1 MESIVGTELIKGE
14 TTASTADL
22 LAAPLFI
29 GIYFGA
35 HWAPPC
41 RRFTSTL
48 KTIYEEINKDGVRF
62 EVIFCSS
69 DGDDKAF
76 KRNFAEMPW
85 AAVDYADDVR
95 KATLSQKFGIMA
107 VPTLIILD
115 KEGHI
120 ISYDGRQ
127 DLQQHQ
133 AGVLE
138 PWEKI
143 KSQMQV

>member
-1 MESIVGTELIKGE
+1 MESIVGAELIKGE
-14 TTASTADL
+14 AASPTADL
-22 LAAPLFI
+22 LAAPQFI

-41 RRFTSTL
+41 RRFTTTL
-48 KTIYEEINKDGVRF
+48 KQIYEEINKDGVRF
-62 EVIFCSS
+62 EVVFCSS

-85 AAVDYADDVR
+85 AAVDYADEVR

-115 KEGHI
+115 KDAHI

-138 PWEKI
+138 AWEKN
-143 KSQMQV
+143 KAAMQV